1 VIPRELFDDKDSN
14 HLETFTGANT
24 NMYSKNAVHFY

>member
-14 HLETFTGANT
+14 HLETFTGANI
-24 NMYSKNAVHFY
+24 NMYS